1 MKILGIISG
10 IGGVIIIGTFIYWG
24 IGFLKKLKIEEIKIR
39 KEDLK
44 EEVKFKIK
52 NLWKE
57 PIHITEIGYILK
69 KSKEKV
75 IMLSNPGR
83 SDVTIVKPKIPNIL
97 TCLLV
102 DERKILDRD
111 IKDICQIYITDT
123 TEKTHKY
130 LNIKKLRGAIKL
142 AKMS

>member
-1 MKILGIISG
+1 MH
-10 IGGVIIIGTFIYWG
+10 
-24 IGFLKKLKIEEIKIR
+24 R
-39 KEDLK
+39 
-44 EEVKFKIK
+44 
-52 NLWKE
+52 
-57 PIHITEIGYILK
+57 TEIGYILK

-102 DERKILDRD
+102 DTRKILDRD

-142 AKMS
+142 ARMS